1 MKYPESLF
9 SRREFLNG
17 YVAALTACLSAFA
30 AYPVVRFILPWK
42 KEEEPDSIVM
52 SDVPDLQPGE
62 GMAFAYGPSPAIL
75 IRMKEV
81 KEGEQEF
88 RAFNAVCTHFDCT
101 CRYLEQSKQI
111 HCACHDGYYDLE
123 GNVTAG
129 PPPRPLKRYELKETK
144 KGLVIAQPGLLEQA
158 LKETETDVATG

>member
-1 MKYPESLF
+1 MRYPESLY

-17 YVAALTACLSAFA
+17 YMAALTACLSAFA
-30 AYPVVRFILPWK
+30 AYPVVRFILPWR

-52 SDVPDLQPGE
+52 PEVPDLAPGE

-75 IRMKEV
+75 IRMPD
-81 KEGEQEF
+81 GRF
-88 RAFNAVCTHFDCT
+88 RAFNAICTHFDCT

-129 PPPRPLKRYELKETK
+129 PPPRPLKRYDVKETEE
-144 KGLVIAQPGLLEQA
+144 GLKIAQPGLLE
-158 LKETETDVATG
+158 EESETDVATG